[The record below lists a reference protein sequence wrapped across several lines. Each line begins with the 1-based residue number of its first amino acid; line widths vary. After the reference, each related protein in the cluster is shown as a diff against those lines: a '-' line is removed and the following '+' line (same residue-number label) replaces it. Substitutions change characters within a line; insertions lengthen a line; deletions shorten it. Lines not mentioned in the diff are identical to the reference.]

1 MGMKYARDG
10 KLEMTMRI
18 KLHVHEKIENK
29 WVMKERYN
37 G

>member
-1 MGMKYARDG
+1 MGMKYVRDG
-10 KLEMTMRI
+10 KVEMTI

-29 WVMKERYN
+29 WVMKEWYN